1 MRFSAREPCGAAVLR
16 PFVGSNR
23 AARRNIARDRN
34 QHDEHGGF
42 LFAHATVW
50 LFLARALSGL
60 STGLAAGA
68 LTAWIAEL
76 EPCGDRTAAAVLAST
91 ANFTGTALGPLLA
104 GGLAAAAPLP
114 LRVPYVVYAVLLVGT
129 TIIVLAP
136 RETVCRRTVESP
148 ICPFARD

>member
-1 MRFSAREPCGAAVLR
+1 VLGNLVALLFFARLSDQIGRRAVTLPAIAISMMSTAA
-16 PFVGSNR
+16 
-23 AARRNIARDRN
+23 
-34 QHDEHGGF
+34 F